1 MENNLV
7 NVKVKSG
14 TFYISSKEDKG
25 EGWEKQTFK
34 NPQNKEEILTRWH
47 KNVSIKGKVNMLKMD
62 DDKYKGKV
70 LNMIVGGEDES
81 YALQVPIMDN
91 GGTVKTTNKYFNS
104 LVGSLENV
112 KKGEEVTMFVNSKY
126 EDKNGRLYRNIVV
139 LDSEGKLIKSN
150 FELSE
155 VPRWIE
161 NKTKDEFDEEIIE
174 WDASP
179 ANKFYIDL
187 FKKVV
192 SNFEGNTT
200 TTNSSNKP
208 QSSSKP
214 SNKVPTA
221 TPEEAFEPAGD
232 LNIDDHDDLPF

>member
-7 NVKVKSG
+7 NVKVKNG

-34 NPQNKEEILTRWH
+34 NPQNSEETLTRWH
-47 KNVSIKGKVNMLKMD
+47 KNISIKGKVNMLKMD

-70 LNMIVGGEDES
+70 LNMIIGGESES

-91 GGTVKTTNKYFNS
+91 GGTVKTTNQYFNS
-104 LVGSLENV
+104 LAGSLENV
-112 KKGEEVTMFVNSKY
+112 KKGDEVTMFVNNKY
-126 EDKNGRLYRNIVV
+126 EDKNGKLYRNIVI

-150 FELSE
+150 FQFSE

-161 NKTKDEFDEEIIE
+161 KKTKNEFDEEVTE

-179 ANKFYIDL
+179 TNKFYIDL

-192 SNFEGNTT
+192 ANFENTT
-200 TTNSSNKP
+200 ATTTAKP
-208 QSSSKP
+208 KASSKP
-214 SNKVPTA
+214 SNKVPTV
-221 TPEEAFEPAGD
+221 TPQEAFEPASD
-232 LNIDDHDDLPF
+232 LNTEDHDDLPFG